1 MAGDLRVLIVEDSE
15 DDADLLLLELKRG
28 GYRPIY
34 ERVSSR
40 VDMQTALYQ
49 RSWDMILSDFAMP
62 GFSGQGALELW
73 KLYLPDVPF
82 IVISGTIG
90 EETAV
95 AMMKAGASD
104 YLMKQNLAR
113 LNAAIERELRDAST
127 RRERKAAELR
137 FSLFMK
143 NFPGLVFV
151 QDLAGKVIYANRQF
165 REIFGEAGWEQ
176 GPIQA
181 VLPPE
186 FSTMLDSGL
195 PFKENETIRIVGRV
209 NTASGERWFELTR
222 FLIPWVDRDPE
233 IGGFALDVT
242 ERVLADEKLNAAN
255 RDLKAAY
262 DQTLQGWAQALELH
276 ERETSGHSKGVVDL
290 SVKLARE
297 IGFGEEE
304 LEHVRRGAL
313 LHDIGKMGVS
323 GAILQKPGP
332 LSAEEWE
339 IVKRH
344 PGLAYNWLAPIGYL
358 RPAVDIPYCHHE
370 KWDGSGYPRQL
381 AGEQIPL
388 IARIFA
394 VIDVY
399 RALREKRSY
408 GRVWSRVESLDY
420 IRSQAGIHFDPF
432 VVEAFLRMMVQEES
446 DQ

>member
-28 GYRPIY
+28 GYHPEY
-34 ERVSSR
+34 VRVSSR
-40 VDMQTALYQ
+40 NEMVAALNQ
-49 RSWDMILSDFAMP
+49 HAWDLILSDFAMP

-73 KLYLPDVPF
+73 KEKLPDVPF

-95 AMMKAGASD
+95 SMMKAGASD
-104 YLMKQNLAR
+104 YIMKQNLAR

-143 NFPGLVFV
+143 NFPGFVFV
-151 QDLAGKVIYANRQF
+151 QDIDGKLVYANRQF
-165 REIFGEAGWEQ
+165 TEIFGETGWEQ
-176 GPIQA
+176 QPISE

-186 FSTMLDSGL
+186 FSALLGGL
-195 PFKENETIRIVGRV
+195 LPLFEHETFRIVGRIPTQV
-209 NTASGERWFELTR
+209 GDRWYELTR
-222 FLIPWVDRDPE
+222 FLISWADRLPE

-276 ERETSGHSKGVVDL
+276 ERETFGHSKGVVDL
-290 SVKLARE
+290 AVKLSRE
-297 IGFGEEE
+297 MGLKEED

-323 GAILQKPGP
+323 DAILQKPGP
-332 LSAEEWE
+332 LSAEEWV

-344 PGLAYNWLAPIGYL
+344 PALAYNWLSPIAYL
-358 RPAVDIPYCHHE
+358 RPAIDIPYCHHE
-370 KWDGSGYPRQL
+370 RWDGSGYPRQL

-394 VIDVY
+394 VIDVF
-399 RALREKRSY
+399 RALREQRSY
-408 GRVWSRVESLDY
+408 GRVWSREESLEY
-420 IRSQAGIHFDPF
+420 IRSQSGIHFDPH
-432 VVEAFLRMMVQEES
+432 VVDVFLRMMEKEA
-446 DQ
+446 